1 MALGAPGRWHGR
13 RRHRVP
19 PQGRKRGE
27 RRGARGCER
36 HPRSFRGPGRRGR
49 SRRAPDRRPRHRRR
63 RGASPSRWPHR
74 LHRGARLPR
83 RGTHDAH
90 RSGRCRVARTTRRR
104 LARRRHGAA
113 SAGVLADRRSPGRNG
128 RASRSPRAG
137 PRHPRQHRC
146 LVGGSA
152 RDVRHRSLPVSPP
165 RALARRAPRE
175 PGGGA
180 IACRRGPRPDGVE
193 LLVVHAGA
201 GPATA
206 ADGEGVRATVRPATA
221 RDAHDTT
228 GAGDAFAA
236 GVLPALQRG
245 DALEAALAEGHR
257 CAARTLDAPGA
268 SVGAVVR

>member
-27 RRGARGCER
+27 CRGARGCER
-36 HPRSFRGPGRRGR
+36 HPRTFCGPGRRGR
-49 SRRAPDRRPRHRRR
+49 SRRAPDRRSRHRRR

-74 LHRGARLPR
+74 LHRGARLPG

-152 RDVRHRSLPVSPP
+152 RDVRRRSLPISPP

-180 IACRRGPRPDGVE
+180 IACCRWPRPRGCRAPRGACRRGSGDRGGRRGCPRDGAAGYRPGCARHHRRRRRVRRG
-193 LLVVHAGA
+193 HPAGA
-201 GPATA
+201 PTWG
-206 ADGEGVRATVRPATA
+206 RPRSGTC
-221 RDAHDTT
+221 RRSPMCGAH
-228 GAGDAFAA
+228 
-236 GVLPALQRG
+236 PR
-245 DALEAALAEGHR
+245 R
-257 CAARTLDAPGA
+257 PGA